1 MKNILTVCLLITFL
15 SCKKENSFK
24 TEQNSNETEIKKS
37 VINDFSKTDFN
48 DRAEE
53 LVYIRE
59 YLNYKLP
66 IILVDKKPDQMKKV
80 QYELI
85 SRGENPTIQEAAK
98 RSLHFSNLYEPY
110 MSLIISE
117 NTTFISVKQ
126 QLETKGK
133 LDFLIS
139 EKENQIISEIKET
152 NSEEKDDNE
161 KPIKRNTENALNN
174 LLKNNNSETELNQSG
189 NENGNG
195 GNGNGGNGNGVG
207 YGKSL
212 SEPYF
217 LSGRK
222 VINKSVPEYNCNEF
236 GKVVIEIT
244 VDKNGKVL
252 DAQLG
257 RGSTTN
263 SQCLVNASKIAAMN
277 TTWNKDENA
286 SEKQKGKI
294 IYNFKM
300 E

>member
-1 MKNILTVCLLITFL
+1 MKNILTLCLLITFL
-15 SCKKENSFK
+15 SCKKENSSKIEQK
-24 TEQNSNETEIKKS
+24 TNEIEIKKS
-37 VINDFSKTDFN
+37 ELNDFSKTDFK

-85 SRGENPTIQEAAK
+85 SRGENPSIEEAAK
-98 RSLHFSNLYEPY
+98 RSLHFSNLFEPY

-117 NTTFISVKQ
+117 NTTFKIVKQ

-133 LDFLIS
+133 LDFEIS
-139 EKENQIISEIKET
+139 KKENQIISEIKEI
-152 NSEEKDDNE
+152 NSEEKDDSE
-161 KPIKRNTENALNN
+161 KPIKKNTENALDN
-174 LLKNNNSETELNQSG
+174 LLKNKNSETEQNQSG
-189 NENGNG
+189 NGVGNG
-195 GNGNGGNGNGVG
+195 GNGVG

-217 LSGRK
+217 LTGRK
-222 VINKSVPEYNCNEF
+222 VINKTIPEYNCSEF
-236 GKVVIEIT
+236 GRVVIEIT
-244 VDKNGKVL
+244 VDRNGNVL
-252 DAQLG
+252 DANLG

-263 SQCLVNASKIAAMN
+263 EKCLVNASKIAAMN
-277 TTWNKDENA
+277 TIWNIDENA

-294 IYNFKM
+294 IYDFKM
-300 E
+300 